1 MCNRC
6 WVCRRIGSTE
16 TRCSRPETSTDA
28 KQLLPGVTLAVQA
41 LDSQL
46 QALRPAQISNEMVV
60 VETSLGLTLSSI
72 PISLVASG
80 INSSGQA
87 ACWSSGD
94 VIVGC
99 NGRIVQTKAD
109 LLRAMRF
116 SDNQSVTLDVV
127 SSQCVSSKENLPADW
142 VRKEMAGK
150 RIVYKNNRT
159 KHITW
164 LHPQLHSKPVLPLLV
179 SLATYTSGNYY
190 FYCR

>member
-1 MCNRC
+1 
-6 WVCRRIGSTE
+6 
-16 TRCSRPETSTDA
+16 
-28 KQLLPGVTLAVQA
+28 
-41 LDSQL
+41 
-46 QALRPAQISNEMVV
+46 MVV
-60 VETSLGLTLSSI
+60 VETSLGLTLGSI

-142 VRKEMAGK
+142 VRKDMAGK
-150 RIVYKNNRT
+150 RIVLQKQSYKAYYLVAFST
-159 KHITW
+159 AFETSVTVISLTCH
-164 LHPQLHSKPVLPLLV
+164 LHK
-179 SLATYTSGNYY
+179 
-190 FYCR
+190 R